1 MAPPVEKLD
10 ALKAEIHFMDIIK
23 MDSSGKLL
31 LLC

>member
-1 MAPPVEKLD
+1 MAPPVEKID
-10 ALKAEIHFMDIIK
+10 ALKAEIHFLWILK